1 MKIFNLI
8 LIKPSH
14 YDDDGYVIQWLRSG
28 IPSNT
33 LAVLYGLASD
43 SAARQVLGENVDIRI
58 TAIDETNT
66 RVKVQKL
73 VGMLRRDGGL
83 GLVCMVGVQSN
94 QFPHAMDLARLFRR
108 ENAQVCIG
116 GFHVSGIIAMLPEL
130 TPELQEALDLG
141 ISLFAG
147 EAETRFDA
155 LLKDAWRDELK
166 PLYNYIGDLSN
177 IEGEPVP
184 IMPANNIK
192 KIMGAVTSVDA
203 GRGCPFV
210 CSFCSIINVHGRK
223 SRFRSPDD
231 IECIVRKNT
240 AQGIHRIFITDD
252 NFARNKNWEPILDR
266 LIELREKED
275 LRVNLYIQVDAQ
287 SDRIPRFIEKC
298 VAAGVKRVFIGLES
312 INPENLAA
320 ANKKQNKVSEFR
332 RNLLAWRDAGVFTDV
347 AYIIGFPDDT
357 PESIRRDVAVLHR
370 DLPMER
376 LEFSVMTPLPGS
388 QDHKEMYLR
397 GEYMDPDLNKFDL
410 YHVTARHPKMSE
422 TEFQNAYRQAWADY
436 YSEENIVTY
445 LKRARAGGVSMG
457 KILGSTV
464 AYHLIATLENIHPL
478 EAGIIRRKYRKD
490 RRPGLPI
497 ESPFVFYPE
506 YIWTLLYKYGSAL
519 LTLWKF
525 SRVRKTLEA
534 DPKTKN
540 YTDRAIMK
548 VD

>member
-1 MKIFNLI
+1 MKIFNLL

-43 SAARQVLGENVDIRI
+43 SAERRVLGEDVEIRI
-58 TAIDETNT
+58 TAMDETNT
-66 RVKVQKL
+66 RVEVKKL
-73 VGMLRRDGGL
+73 VRMLRRSGGRS
-83 GLVCMVGVQSN
+83 LVCMVGVQSN
-94 QFPHAMDLARLFRR
+94 QFPRAMDIARPFRR
-108 ENAQVCIG
+108 ENVNVCIG

-147 EAETRFDA
+147 EAESRFDA
-155 LLKDAWRDELK
+155 LIRDAWRDELK
-166 PLYNYIGDLSN
+166 PVYNYIGDLAN
-177 IEGEPVP
+177 IEGAPVP
-184 IMPANNIK
+184 IMPANIIK
-192 KIMGAVTSVDA
+192 KNAGAVTSVDA

-210 CSFCSIINVHGRK
+210 CNFCSIINVHGHK
-223 SRFRSPDD
+223 SRFRTPDD
-231 IECIVRKNT
+231 IERIVRANN

-266 LIELREKED
+266 LIELREKEG
-275 LRVNLYIQVDAQ
+275 LRANLYIQADAQ

-312 INPENLAA
+312 INPKNLAA
-320 ANKKQNKVSEFR
+320 ANKKQNRVSEFR

-357 PESIRRDVAVLHR
+357 PESIRQDVATLHR
-370 DLPMER
+370 ELPMER

-388 QDHKEMYLR
+388 QNHKDMYLN
-397 GEYMDPDLNKFDL
+397 GEYMDPDLNKYDL
-410 YHVTARHPKMSE
+410 YHATAGHPKMSGAE
-422 TEFQNAYRQAWADY
+422 LQRSYQQAWADY
-436 YSEENIVTY
+436 YSEENIITY

-464 AYHLIATLENIHPL
+464 VYYLVATLEDIHPL
-478 EAGIIRRKYRKD
+478 EAGVIRRKYRKD

-497 ESPFVFYPE
+497 ESPSLFYSK
-506 YIWTLLYKYGSAL
+506 YAWTIVYKYGSAL

-525 SRVRKTLEA
+525 SRVRKRLDA
-534 DPKTKN
+534 DPGSKN
-540 YTDRAIMK
+540 YTDRAITEGE
-548 VD
+548 